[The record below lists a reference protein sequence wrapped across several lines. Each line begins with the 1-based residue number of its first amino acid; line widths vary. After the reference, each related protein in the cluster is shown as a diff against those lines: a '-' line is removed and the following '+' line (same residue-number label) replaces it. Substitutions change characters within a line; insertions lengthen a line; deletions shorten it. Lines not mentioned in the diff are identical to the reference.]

1 MISKHNL
8 AVIEASAKGY
18 YVDDEGEVISPNGIV
33 RKCKINKKGY
43 KAFNIKVNGK
53 GLIVYVHKLCA
64 YKKYGYQALLCD
76 CVRHLDGNPLN
87 NKPNN
92 IDIGSFSDNMLD
104 VPKEKRVKNAKYAS
118 SCTENYHPDDIVEQI
133 KQFKKSHSYNETMRE
148 FNISSKGTLWYML
161 NKRTISNNKKQSV

>member
-1 MISKHNL
+1 MISKHKL

-18 YVDDEGEVISPNGIV
+18 YVDDEGEVISPKGIV
-33 RKCKINKKGY
+33 RKCKINKSGY
-43 KAFNIKVNGK
+43 KTFNIKVKGK
-53 GLIVYVHKLCA
+53 CLIVLVHKLCA

-92 IDIGSFSDNMLD
+92 IDIGSLSDNMLD
-104 VPKEKRVKNAKYAS
+104 MPKEKRVEIARHAS

-148 FNISSKGTLWYML
+148 FNISSKGTLWYIL
-161 NKRTISNNKKQSV
+161 NKRAIY